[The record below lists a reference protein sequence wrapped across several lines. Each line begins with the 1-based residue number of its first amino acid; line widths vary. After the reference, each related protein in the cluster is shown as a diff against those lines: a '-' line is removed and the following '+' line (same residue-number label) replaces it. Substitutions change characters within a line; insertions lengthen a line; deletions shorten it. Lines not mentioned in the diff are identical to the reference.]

1 MAINKPTE
9 QIRRF
14 LILGA
19 GFVAEPA
26 VEYLNR
32 QANNQITIAGYT
44 LDEAQGLATKFSS
57 VKAIQINVADKQQ
70 LLDTIEEFDVVV
82 SLVPAPFH
90 LLIAKV
96 CIELKVNMVTASYQ
110 TPEMKALSNDTKQAG
125 ICIMN
130 EIGLDPGIDHLAA
143 MEIIDEAHDKGHKIE
158 SFVSWCG
165 GIPAPDNNDNPLGYK
180 FSWEPRGAIM
190 VLRNDATYQ
199 QNNKVV
205 EVKGE
210 DLMAWSTPIEIANL
224 NLECYPNREST
235 SYKSIYGI
243 ENIKDIIRGTLRYEG
258 FCHIMQSFK
267 DLGLMETDSG
277 GVKEE
282 ITWKDYV
289 LRLNNPDNL
298 STLQKNMSQKAWDAI
313 NWVGCFSDKI
323 IATEKHCSIDVLCD
337 LFLKKLSYKPLEKDM
352 VILLHKF
359 VIKKPDGSR
368 YYISSV
374 LKEIGNPNGYSAMA
388 KTVGYPIAMAAQ
400 LIANN
405 EIKAKGLLLPVTKE
419 VYQYILELLKFEGIE
434 FKEIQMAEEEI
445 SKNEF
450 LAELT

>member
-1 MAINKPTE
+1 MSK
-9 QIRRF
+9 F

-19 GFVAEPA
+19 GFVAEPS

-32 QANNQITIAGYT
+32 PKNNEITIAGYT
-44 LDEAQGLATKFSS
+44 LDEASELAVKFES
-57 VKAIQINVADKQQ
+57 VKAIQIDVANKQQ
-70 LLDTIEEFDVVV
+70 LLDTIGDFDVVV

-110 TPEMKALSNDTKQAG
+110 TPEMKALANDAKQAG

-143 MEIIDEAHDKGHKIE
+143 MEIIDKAHDKGHEIE

-165 GIPAPDNNDNPLGYK
+165 GIPAQDDNDNPLGYK

-199 QNNKVV
+199 QNDKVV
-205 EVKGE
+205 KVKGE
-210 DLMAWSTPIEIANL
+210 DLMAWSTPIEIAKL
-224 NLECYPNREST
+224 NFECYPNREST

-258 FCHIMQSFK
+258 FCHIMQAFK
-267 DLGLMETDSG
+267 DLDLMETDSG
-277 GVKEE
+277 NVNEE

-289 LRLNNPDNL
+289 LRLNNTDNL
-298 STLQKNMSQKAWDAI
+298 SKLQTNMSPKAWDAM

-323 IATEKHCSIDVLCD
+323 MAAKKNCSIDVLCD
-337 LFLKKLSYKPLEKDM
+337 FFLKKLSYKPQEKDM
-352 VILLHKF
+352 VVLLHKF
-359 VIKKPDGSR
+359 VIIKSDGSR
-368 YYISSV
+368 YFISSV
-374 LKEIGNPNGYSAMA
+374 LKQIGNPNGYSAMA

-400 LIANN
+400 LITDGR
-405 EIKAKGLLLPVTKE
+405 IKAKGMILPVTKE
-419 VYQYILELLKFEGIE
+419 TYQPILELLKIENIE
-434 FKEIQMAEEEI
+434 FEETLLTDREMLA
-445 SKNEF
+445 NEF
-450 LAELT
+450 LAELY

>member
-1 MAINKPTE
+1 MAIINQTE

-44 LDEAQGLATKFSS
+44 LDEAQGLATKFES
-57 VKAIQINVADKQQ
+57 VKALQINVANKQQ
-70 LLDTIEEFDVVV
+70 LLDTIGGFDVIV

-110 TPEMKALSNDTKQAG
+110 TPEMKALSNDAEQAG

-143 MEIIDEAHDKGHKIE
+143 MEIIDKAHGKGHEIE

-165 GIPAPDNNDNPLGYK
+165 GIPAPDDNDNPLGYK

-199 QNNKVV
+199 QNDKVV
-205 EVKGE
+205 KVKGE
-210 DLMAWSTPIEIANL
+210 NLMAWSTPIEITGL
-224 NLECYPNREST
+224 DFECYPNREST

-267 DLGLMETDSG
+267 DLGLMETDFGS
-277 GVKEE
+277 VNEE
-282 ITWKDYV
+282 ITWKNYV
-289 LRLNNPDNL
+289 LRLNNTDDL
-298 STLQKNMSQKAWDAI
+298 SKLQTNMSPKAWDAI
-313 NWVGCFSDKI
+313 NWVGCFSDELMASK
-323 IATEKHCSIDVLCD
+323 KDCSIDVLCE
-337 LFLKKLSYKPLEKDM
+337 LFLKKLSYKPQEKDM
-352 VILLHKF
+352 VVLLHKF
-359 VIKKPDGSR
+359 IMKKPDGSR
-368 YYISSV
+368 YYISSL
-374 LKEIGNPNGYSAMA
+374 LKAIGDPNGYSAMA
-388 KTVGYPIAMAAQ
+388 KTVGYPVAMSAQ
-400 LIANN
+400 LIADGK
-405 EIKAKGLLLPVTKE
+405 IKTRGLLLPVTQE
-419 VYQYILELLKFEGIE
+419 IYQPILKLLEIEGIE
-434 FKEIQMAEEEI
+434 FIETHMTNKEMSVDI
-445 SKNEF
+445 F
-450 LAELT
+450 LTELN

>member
-1 MAINKPTE
+1 MSK
-9 QIRRF
+9 F

-19 GFVAEPA
+19 GFVAEPS

-32 QANNQITIAGYT
+32 LKNNEITIAGYT
-44 LDEAQGLATKFSS
+44 LNEAIELAVKFKS
-57 VKAIQINVADKQQ
+57 VKAIQIDVADKHQ
-70 LLDTIEEFDVVV
+70 LLDTIGQFDVVV

-110 TPEMKALSNDTKQAG
+110 TPEMKALSNDAEQAG

-143 MEIIDEAHDKGHKIE
+143 MEIIDKAHDKGHQIE

-165 GIPAPDNNDNPLGYK
+165 GIPAPDDNDNPLGYK

-199 QNNKVV
+199 HNNKIVK
-205 EVKGE
+205 VKGE
-210 DLMAWSTPIEIANL
+210 DLMAWSTPIDITKL
-224 NLECYPNREST
+224 NFECYPNREST

-243 ENIKDIIRGTLRYEG
+243 KNIKDIIRGTLRYEG
-258 FCHIMQSFK
+258 FCHIMQAFK
-267 DLGLMETDSG
+267 DLGLMETNSG
-277 GVKEE
+277 SVNEE

-289 LRLNNPDNL
+289 LRLNNTDNL
-298 STLQKNMSQKAWDAI
+298 SKLQTNMSPKAWDAM
-313 NWVGCFSDKI
+313 NWVGCFSDKT
-323 IATEKHCSIDVLCD
+323 IAAEKNCSIDVLCD

-368 YYISSV
+368 YFISTL
-374 LKEIGNPNGYSAMA
+374 LKAIGDPNGYSAMA
-388 KTVGYPIAMAAQ
+388 KTVGYPVAMAAQ
-400 LIANN
+400 LIADKKL
-405 EIKAKGLLLPVTKE
+405 KAKGLLLPVTKE
-419 VYQYILELLKFEGIE
+419 IYQPLLKLLKIEGIDFIE
-434 FKEIQMAEEEI
+434 THVTNQEMA
-445 SKNEF
+445 KNQF
-450 LAELT
+450 LAELN